1 MTHIFDTLEERSREV
16 VELTLAGYKQQEIG
30 KKLDISQSRVSVIK
44 KKALKQLYLILDEKH
59 TDDEKREMQI
69 NDIKEYLFDKLITL
83 ESK

>member
-1 MTHIFDTLEERSREV
+1 M